1 MASTV
6 TVFAQDG
13 AKTSSQAADS
23 GSSAQS
29 TNNTNN
35 SSNENTSTTTSEA
48 KAENGPVQA
57 RSEVVIITPVQ
68 TVEQPTTVVSA
79 SPLAPSEADEL
90 RKARERAEIETEQ
103 KIVEKLE
110 RSRLQDEQKRLN
122 RLFKPLDEEQ
132 EKPAI
137 AVITPVAPVAPAPVA
152 AAPVVAAPVAE
163 APAAATTTVV
173 VEPKQDLG
181 DNSKG
186 VQTITIE
193 TGTAAQA
200 EASAPVVA
208 APEAAAAAAAVVVP
222 AVPQKSEEEIR
233 SEVTASVKA
242 DLAQIQ
248 EEEKKEK
255 KSRFSVGGSLLSLDY
270 ADAYNVNSDFGAG
283 VSVGWEGPNRLGVEA
298 AFTYSQHT
306 IDESYSLYKQV
317 DQYNW
322 SVTARYS
329 FLPWKVTPVVG
340 AIASY
345 TRRDYT
351 DMYSWGYS
359 SVAGRQS
366 ASSDSIDAG
375 LLLGVDFNASK
386 NITLGVEYRYMT
398 NMNSKYSDP
407 ESFNRSVYDSNNKY
421 YQTLEDIDY
430 DMIGFNMK
438 FLF

>member
-1 MASTV
+1 LMASTV

-23 GSSAQS
+23 GSS
-29 TNNTNN
+29 NVNTN
-35 SSNENTSTTTSEA
+35 TTTSEA

-68 TVEQPTTVVSA
+68 TIEQPTTVVSA

-132 EKPAI
+132 EKPAV
-137 AVITPVAPVAPAPVA
+137 AVIAPVAPVVAAPVA

-208 APEAAAAAAAVVVP
+208 APEAAAAAAVVVP

-270 ADAYNVNSDFGAG
+270 ADAYNVSSDFGAG

-298 AFTYSQHT
+298 AFIYSQHT